1 MSCVTRRCPDVY
13 GGEKELR
20 NVENQTPAGTTSGVK
35 SDRSIGDLVAKLSEQ
50 ASSLVRDEIDLT
62 LMNLKAKVTKLGIG
76 GVLIG
81 AALFLAIFV
90 LNLFLFGVVA
100 LLATV
105 VSWWAAFFI
114 VMGVLLLIVIAL
126 IVAGALILKASQKHV
141 VDPKGAITE
150 DIDAIK
156 KGLNR

>member
-1 MSCVTRRCPDVY
+1 MLLGRLQHQCTYRNQGNDNEEKDSRHDEESSPPRDD
-13 GGEKELR
+13 GGQQCNNPEE
-20 NVENQTPAGTTSGVK
+20 
-35 SDRSIGDLVAKLSEQ
+35 
-50 ASSLVRDEIDLT
+50 
-62 LMNLKAKVTKLGIG
+62 AKVTKLGIG
-76 GVLIG
+76 GVLIA

-90 LNLFLFGVVA
+90 LNLFLFGIVA

-114 VMGVLLLIVIAL
+114 VTGVLLLVVIAL
-126 IVAGALILKASQKHV
+126 IAVGVVMLKASQKHV

-150 DIDAIK
+150 DIGAIK

>member
-1 MSCVTRRCPDVY
+1 M
-13 GGEKELR
+13 
-20 NVENQTPAGTTSGVK
+20 ENQTPAGTTNGAK

-50 ASSLVRDEIDLT
+50 ASSLVRDEIEFT
-62 LMNLKAKVTKLGIG
+62 LLNLKAKVTKLGIG
-76 GVLIG
+76 GVLIA

-90 LNLFLFGVVA
+90 LNLFLFGIVA
-100 LLATV
+100 LLATG

-114 VMGVLLLIVIAL
+114 VTGVLLLIVIAL
-126 IVAGALILKASQKHV
+126 IAVGALMLKSSQKHV

>member
-1 MSCVTRRCPDVY
+1 MES
-13 GGEKELR
+13 
-20 NVENQTPAGTTSGVK
+20 QTPAGTTSGAK

>member
-1 MSCVTRRCPDVY
+1 M
-13 GGEKELR
+13 
-20 NVENQTPAGTTSGVK
+20 ENQTPAGTTNGAK

-50 ASSLVRDEIDLT
+50 ASSLVRDEIEFT
-62 LMNLKAKVTKLGIG
+62 LLNLKAKVTKLGIG
-76 GVLIG
+76 GVLIA

-90 LNLFLFGVVA
+90 LNLFLFGIVA
-100 LLATV
+100 LLATG
-105 VSWWAAFFI
+105 VSGWAAFFI
-114 VMGVLLLIVIAL
+114 VTGVLLLIVIAL
-126 IVAGALILKASQKHV
+126 IAVGALMLKSSQKHV

>member
-1 MSCVTRRCPDVY
+1 MES
-13 GGEKELR
+13 
-20 NVENQTPAGTTSGVK
+20 QTPAGTTSGAK

-50 ASSLVRDEIDLT
+50 ASSLVRDEIEFT
-62 LMNLKAKVTKLGIG
+62 LLNIKAKVTKLGIG
-76 GVLIG
+76 GVLIA

-90 LNLFLFGVVA
+90 LNLFLFGIVA

-114 VMGVLLLIVIAL
+114 VTGALLLIVIAL
-126 IVAGALILKASQKHV
+126 IAVGALMLKSSQKHV